1 MPEKNDFSRLVYCAA
16 TIQEVQR
23 FSGAIPVSIP
33 HTATK
38 DLVLEGYSIK
48 KDDRLIINIQKI
60 MKDHRAFKNPD
71 EFNPERFIENDLKT
85 GGKKLKVLMRK
96 NHSNSNTYFGR
107 SLIIIRY
114 FLFYNKFFRA
124 LAILFPSVLE
134 KGAVLENPL
143 QKVRCSYSL

>member
-1 MPEKNDFSRLVYCAA
+1 MIFRSNIYLEFLEHLPEKNDFSRLVYCAA

-48 KDDRLIINIQKI
+48 KDDRLIINIAKI
-60 MKDHRAFKNPD
+60 MKDHRAFMNPD

-85 GGKKLKVLMRK
+85 GERKLKVLMK
-96 NHSNSNTYFGR
+96 KIIQIQTHTF
-107 SLIIIRY
+107 SL
-114 FLFYNKFFRA
+114 F
-124 LAILFPSVLE
+124 
-134 KGAVLENPL
+134 
-143 QKVRCSYSL
+143 

>member
-60 MKDHRAFKNPD
+60 MKDHRAFKTPD

-107 SLIIIRY
+107 SLIVIRY
-114 FLFYNKFFRA
+114 FLFYYKF
-124 LAILFPSVLE
+124 LE
-134 KGAVLENPL
+134 H
-143 QKVRCSYSL
+143 